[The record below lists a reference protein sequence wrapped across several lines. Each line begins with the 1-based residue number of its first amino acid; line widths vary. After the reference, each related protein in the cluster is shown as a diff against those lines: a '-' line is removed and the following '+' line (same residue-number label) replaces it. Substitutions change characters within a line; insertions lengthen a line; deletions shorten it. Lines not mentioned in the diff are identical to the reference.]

1 MKNKLKVAL
10 VTFASAALLAA
21 CGNVGPAGGGAK
33 AAGTEIG
40 DTVKFG
46 FNFEESGQTAA
57 YGGAEQKAAQL
68 AVDEINEA
76 GGIDGKKIEVKN
88 YDNKSDT
95 GEAANL
101 TTKLA
106 TQDKVNVMIG
116 PATSGATAASADK
129 ADAAGVPLLAPSA
142 TQDGLTEGHDY
153 LFIAAFQD
161 NFQGKLMAKY
171 ATDNL
176 KAKKVIL
183 YTDNGSDY
191 AKGVAK
197 SFRETFKGE
206 IVEESTFTSGDT
218 DFKANLTKF
227 KDKDFD
233 VLVIPGYYNEA
244 GKIVN
249 QARSMGIDK
258 PILGPDGLN
267 GDEFVQQATK
277 DYASNIFFITAFAN
291 KGDVSD
297 KTKHFLE
304 AYKAK
309 YKEEPSMFAALAYDA
324 VYMAAD
330 AAKGAKSSTDI
341 KDNLAKLKDFEGVT
355 GKMTMNKD
363 HTPEKSAF
371 MVTMNKGETEKVEI
385 VQP

>member
-1 MKNKLKVAL
+1 MKKKFALTMVAL
-10 VTFASAALLAA
+10 ASTAFLAA
-21 CGNVGPAGGGAK
+21 CGNVSQGGGA
-33 AAGTEIG
+33 AASGTQIG

-57 YGGAEQKAAQL
+57 YGGAEQKAAKL
-68 AVDEINEA
+68 AVEEINAA
-76 GGIDGKKIEVKN
+76 GGIDGKKIEVKD

-95 GEAANL
+95 AEAGNL

-106 TQDKVNVMIG
+106 TQDKVNVIVG

-142 TQDGLTEGHDY
+142 TQDGLTTGHDFLY
-153 LFIAAFQD
+153 IAAFQD
-161 NFQGKLMAKY
+161 NYQGKLMAKY
-171 ATDNL
+171 ADETL

-206 IVEESTFTSGDT
+206 IVEDTTFTSGDT
-218 DFKANLTKF
+218 DFKATLTKF
-227 KDKDFD
+227 KDKDYD
-233 VLVIPGYYNEA
+233 LLVIPSYYNEA

-249 QARSMGIDK
+249 QARAMGIDK

-277 DYASNIFFITAFAN
+277 DLANNIYFITAFAT
-291 KGDVSD
+291 KGDVSE

-309 YKEEPSMFAALAYDA
+309 YNEEPSMFAALAYDA

-330 AAKGAKSSTDI
+330 AAKGAKTSVDI

-355 GKMTMNKD
+355 GTMTMDKD
-363 HTPEKSAF
+363 HTPAKSAF
-371 MVTMNKGETEKVEI
+371 MVTMNNGEAEKIEEVK
-385 VQP
+385 P